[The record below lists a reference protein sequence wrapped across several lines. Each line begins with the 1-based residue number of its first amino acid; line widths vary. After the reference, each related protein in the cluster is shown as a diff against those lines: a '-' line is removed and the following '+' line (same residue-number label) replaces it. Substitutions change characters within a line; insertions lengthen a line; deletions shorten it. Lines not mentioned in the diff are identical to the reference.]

1 MRKVLLSFLFVY
13 VVGIYKGSAQGI
25 KSFPSD
31 SIQFFNQMETFLTD
45 ARKEGKDFMKQFEE
59 VWYGGYFSEAQR
71 RGVYNITNQMLN
83 KKMRAFPDFRN
94 YLYTVG
100 SFVTSEFQTE
110 SSFDQ
115 WQATLLKLLDDR
127 NKRNFANYL
136 TFSDGLFSEN
146 ALYVSSSTKWA
157 ANNNNY
163 IFGFEELPILK
174 FESLDLVCF
183 ARGDSL
189 TIKGTKGIYYPTE
202 DKWVG
207 EGGTVTWDKAGMMG
221 DEVYATLSNYEIN
234 TKTYSYTADSVNF
247 FNSFYFDR
255 PLLGSLEDK
264 ILANNTPE
272 KSTYPRFDSYNKRLV
287 IQNIA
292 PAVDYDG
299 GFSMQ
304 GSKFIGSGN
313 EENDAYLIFYRNDT
327 TFLRASSKVFIIN
340 PERIVSD
347 NSAISFYLGKD
358 SIHHPG
364 LNFKFF
370 IADKEVTLYRDN
382 EGIAISPYF
391 DSFHNID
398 MDCEVLN
405 WNQEDPIIEMTS
417 LMGSTRTEATFTSE
431 NFFKLSEYEYLRGR
445 GDLNPLL
452 AIQRLSDK
460 VNDKD
465 LTIQELTY
473 HMNISDAAAES
484 MVMYLATRGFLKYN
498 FKKEEFTVKNK
509 LTQYVQASFGKIDY
523 DVISIKSDVK
533 GKNNAQVNLLNYDLT
548 INGVEGILLSDSQKV
563 VIIPS
568 DQKVVMKKNRFFTF
582 QGQIKAVD
590 VFDFYGKEFSFDYEA
605 FKINLTN
612 VDSLQLKAYSD
623 EVDRN
628 GNPVLKPVRTV
639 IEGINGEL
647 LIDNFANKSGL
658 KEFPEFP
665 VINSFDDSYV
675 FYDKKEV
682 QGGVYNRN
690 DFYFQV
696 KPFQIDSLDNFSNDQ
711 LVFDGSFTSNIFPT
725 FDEELS
731 VQPDMSL
738 GFVRKTP
745 PGGYPTYGGKGQFYN
760 DIKLS
765 HSGLRGD
772 GKLEYLTSTTLSDD
786 FIFYPK
792 SVEGFA
798 QSHVLAEVKTGTEF
812 PPVEGVNILIDWKPF
827 DDVFYTTSNNDSSLA
842 FYDMKSFF
850 RGTSALT
857 PLGLKGNGIFLF
869 ERANLISNQFV
880 FQNTVFDSDT
890 ADFELLEE
898 NTSGFALNT
907 ANVKAHVDFK
917 GRFAEFVP
925 NGKDDPIFFPT
936 NQYLC
941 YMEEFKWYMDNG
953 MIDLTG
959 KKQNT
964 VSADVKLEG
973 SKFISTKAEQDSLFF
988 YSPIARFD
996 SRKHLIT
1003 AMDVQYIATGDAK
1016 VFPDSGLV
1024 VIRKSA
1030 NMDELLNSGVL
1041 ANAVTEYHNIYN
1053 ANIKIEG
1060 KKSYFGSG
1068 YIDYVDESK
1077 QSQSIYLQ
1085 TLNVDTTG
1093 QTVGHGVIEDST
1105 EFSLSAQHLF
1115 KGEVDLLANNQFL
1128 IFDGGVRISHACAQI
1143 GIDWLRFRSEIN
1155 PNEIYIPIDTGIVS
1169 TAKTILSSS
1178 INLNTDTMFIYSA
1191 FVSQKIFHS
1200 DRELLPAYGFMYFD
1214 KEKNTYKISNKE
1226 KINSINLPGNYL
1238 ELDANTCKVSGE
1250 GLVNLS
1256 SDLGQVKMITA
1267 GRLIHNQP
1275 NREDINEV
1283 IGDFM
1288 MTLDF
1293 HFDDNAMKKAAD
1305 QVNENLTLQP
1315 VDLSREVFEKG
1326 LKEIMELDQAD
1337 KLISQLN
1344 LNGKYKR
1351 IPDELDKTIVFN
1363 DIKFK
1368 WDEEEN
1374 TFTSFGPIGV
1384 SNFFK
1389 EQVNKYMNGVVQLT
1403 KRRGGDILDVYLE
1416 TDANNWYYFNYRR
1429 GLMQVASTNEG
1440 FNEQIK
1446 SLKDDKRKADVAR
1459 KEEPFSFMYGN
1470 PKKKEIFLKKFE
1482 EE

>member
-1 MRKVLLSFLFVY
+1 MKKVLLTFLFFTVFGLTKS
-13 VVGIYKGSAQGI
+13 VAQTPL
-25 KSFPSD
+25 SFPAD
-31 SIQFFNQMETFLTD
+31 SIQFFNQMESFLSD
-45 ARKEGKDFMKQFEE
+45 ARKEGKDFMKQFKE
-59 VWYGGYFSEAQR
+59 VWYGGYFSESQR
-71 RGVYNITNQMLN
+71 FGVYNITNQMLK

-94 YLYTVG
+94 YLFTVG

-115 WQATLLKLLDDR
+115 WQATLLQLLDDR
-127 NKRNFANYL
+127 NKRNFTNYL
-136 TFSDGLFSEN
+136 TFSDGLFSQN
-146 ALYVSSSTKWA
+146 ALYISSSTKWS

-163 IFGFEELPILK
+163 IFGFDKLPTIT
-174 FESLDLVCF
+174 FESLDLICY
-183 ARGDSL
+183 AREDSMR
-189 TIKGTKGIYYPTE
+189 INGTKGVYYPTE
-202 DKWVG
+202 EKWVG

-221 DEVYATLSNYEIN
+221 DEVYAKLKNYEIS
-234 TKTYSYTADSVNF
+234 TKTYSYTADSVEF

-255 PLLGSLEDK
+255 PLLGNLEDK
-264 ILANNTPE
+264 IQANNTPE
-272 KSTYPRFDSYNKRLV
+272 KSTYPRFDSYNKRL
-287 IQNIA
+287 IIKNIA

-304 GSKFIGSGN
+304 GSKFIGSGD
-313 EENDAYLIFYRNDT
+313 EESDAYLIFYRNDT

-340 PERIVSD
+340 TERIVSN
-347 NSAISFYLGKD
+347 NSAISFYLGQD

-370 IADKEVTLYRDN
+370 IKDKNVTLYRDN
-382 EGIAISPYF
+382 EGLAISPYF
-391 DSFHNID
+391 DSFHKID
-398 MDCEVLN
+398 MDCEVVN
-405 WNQEDPIIEMTS
+405 WNQEEPILEMTS
-417 LMGSTRTEATFTSE
+417 LMGSTRTEATFTSD
-431 NFFKLSEYEYLRGR
+431 NFFKLSEYDYLRGR
-445 GDLNPLL
+445 GDVNPLL
-452 AIQRLSDK
+452 AIQRLADK
-460 VNDKD
+460 ENDND

-473 HMNISDAAAES
+473 HMNISDAAAQN

-498 FKKEEFTVKNK
+498 FKKGEFTVKK
-509 LTQYVQASFGKIDY
+509 RLTQYVQSSFGKIDY
-523 DVISIKSDVK
+523 DVISIRSDIK

-548 INGVEGILLSDSQKV
+548 INGIDGILLSDSQKV
-563 VIIPS
+563 FIIPS
-568 DQKVVMKKNRFFTF
+568 DHKVVMKRNRFFTF
-582 QGQIKAVD
+582 QGQVKAVD

-628 GNPVLKPVRTV
+628 GNPILKPVRTV

-647 LIDNFANKSGL
+647 LIDNFGNKSGL

-675 FYDKKEV
+675 YYDKKEV
-682 QGGVYNRN
+682 EGGVYNRN

-696 KPFQIDSLDNFSNDQ
+696 RPFQIDSLDNFSNDQ
-711 LVFDGSFTSNIFPT
+711 LRFDGTFTSNIFPT
-725 FDEELS
+725 FDEALT

-738 GFVRKTP
+738 GFVRQTP
-745 PGGYPTYGGKGQFYN
+745 PGGYPTYGGKGQFYS

-765 HSGLRGD
+765 HEGLRGD

-786 FIFYPK
+786 FVFYPK
-792 SVEGFA
+792 SVQGFA
-798 QSHVLAEVKTGTEF
+798 QSHILAEVKSGTEF
-812 PPVEGVNILIDWKPF
+812 PPVQGVDVKIDWKPF
-827 DDVFYTTSNNDSSLA
+827 EDIFYTTADTDSSLA
-842 FYDMKSFF
+842 FYDMKSYF

-857 PLGLKGNGIFLF
+857 PGGLKGDGTFLF

-880 FQNTVFDSDT
+880 FQNTVFDADT
-890 ADFELLEE
+890 SDFELLEE

-907 ANVKAHVDFK
+907 ANVKAHVDYK
-917 GRFAEFVP
+917 GRFAEFEP

-996 SRKHLIT
+996 SRRHIIT
-1003 AMDVQYIATGDAK
+1003 ALDVQFINTGDAK
-1016 VFPDSGLV
+1016 VYPDSGQV
-1024 VIRKSA
+1024 IIRKSA
-1030 NMDELLNSGVL
+1030 NMDELINAGVV

-1053 ANIKIEG
+1053 ANIKVEG
-1060 KKSYFGSG
+1060 KKSYYGSG
-1068 YIDYVDESK
+1068 YIDYVDENSA
-1077 QSQSIYLQ
+1077 SQPIYLQ

-1093 QTVGHGVIEDST
+1093 QTIGHGVIEDT
-1105 EFSLSAQHLF
+1105 TTFTLSDQHTF
-1115 KGEVDLLANNQFL
+1115 KGEVDLLANNQYL
-1128 IFDGGVRISHACAQI
+1128 IFDGGVQINHACEQI
-1143 GIDWLRFRSEIN
+1143 GISWLRFRSEIN

-1169 TAKTILSSS
+1169 PEKTILSAS

-1191 FVSQKIFHS
+1191 FVSQKVFHS

-1214 KEKNTYKISNKE
+1214 KENNIYKISSKE
-1226 KINSINLPGNYL
+1226 KIKSIDLPGNYL
-1238 ELDANTCKVSGE
+1238 QLDANTCKVSGE

-1256 SDLGQVKMITA
+1256 ADLGQVKLITA
-1267 GRLIHNQP
+1267 GQLIHNQP
-1275 NREDINEV
+1275 KREDPNEV

-1288 MTLDF
+1288 MAIDF
-1293 HFDDNAMKKAAD
+1293 FFDDNAMKKASD
-1305 QVNENLTLQP
+1305 QVNENLTLQS

-1326 LKEIMELDQAD
+1326 LREIMPLDDAD

-1351 IPDELDKTIVFN
+1351 IPNELNKTIVFN

-1368 WDEEEN
+1368 WDEAEN

-1389 EQVNKYMNGVVQLT
+1389 EEVNKYMTGIVQLT
-1403 KRRGGDILDVYLE
+1403 KRRSGDILDIYLE

-1429 GLMQVASTNEG
+1429 GLMQVVSTNEA

-1470 PKKKEIFLKKFE
+1470 PKKKEIFLRKFE